1 IQAVEWRRAEG
12 EEFEKEVP
20 SLREQLLARKRQEA
34 YTAWLEERRSQAEIT
49 ILDPALRA
57 MDRLAAGDLEGAE
70 AAFRQAIAADPQNA
84 YLHGLVAQVLARQE
98 KLDQAVMEAEQAVA
112 LYDRDPELFMLLGN

>member
-1 IQAVEWRRAEG
+1 
-12 EEFEKEVP
+12 P
-20 SLREQLLARKRQEA
+20 SLGRPPGASAFPSTTLFRSA

-84 YLHGLVAQVLARQE
+84 YLHGLVAQVLARQDR
-98 KLDQAVMEAEQAVA
+98 KSTRLNSSHVKISYAV
-112 LYDRDPELFMLLGN
+112 F